1 MFRMA
6 LEGVRVVDLSRF
18 IAGPYC
24 TSILADMGAEVIA
37 IEPPGGAEL
46 RHVVKGDEI
55 NLKWEVYH
63 RNTKSIT
70 LNLRTDDGKEVLRKL
85 VGTSDVLVENFRPGT
100 IKRMGFDYPALKELN
115 ERIILTSI
123 SGFGQTG
130 PLATRPCFD
139 AIAQA
144 MSGLMSLNGDPS
156 GDPTVLGPGFFADLA
171 TGQAAALGTVLAL
184 FYRERT
190 GIGQHVDVSMLESVL
205 PFLMTTLPEYLET
218 GVPPVRMG
226 NRDRD
231 GVPANAFHTKDG
243 MVYLD
248 AGGEKLFRDLL
259 TAMNMPEV
267 IEDPR
272 FKIYANRLRNR
283 LDLERIITDW
293 MRDKSTAEVLAA
305 LEHVIPIG
313 PVRTIPEVATCE
325 QVKARGYLVTLDD
338 PKLRGVALP
347 GVPIH
352 LSESPGAVRSA
363 APEAGEHNASIYQA
377 LLGYGADDLAN
388 WAEQGVI

>member
-6 LEGVRVVDLSRF
+6 LDGVRVIDLSRF

-24 TSILADMGAEVIA
+24 TSILADMGAEVIT

-63 RNTKSIT
+63 RNTKSVT
-70 LNLRTDDGKEVLRKL
+70 LNLRTDDGKEILRKL
-85 VGTSDVLVENFRPGT
+85 VGTSDVVVENFRPGT

-130 PLATRPCFD
+130 PLSARPCFD

-144 MSGLMSLNGDPS
+144 MSGLMSLNGDPE

-171 TGQAAALGTVLAL
+171 TGQAAALGTLLAL

-248 AGGEKLFRDLL
+248 AGGERLFRDMF
-259 TAMNMPEV
+259 TAMDMPGV

-272 FKIYANRLRNR
+272 FKLYSDRLKNRVE
-283 LDLERIITDW
+283 LEQIITDW
-293 MRDKSTAEVLAA
+293 MRDKTTTEVLTT
-305 LEHVIPIG
+305 LEQVIPIG
-313 PVRTIPEVATCE
+313 PVRTIPEVAACD
-325 QVKARGYLVTLDD
+325 QVKARGYLVELDD
-338 PKLRGVALP
+338 PKLRGVPLP

-352 LSESPGAVRSA
+352 LSESPGSVRWAS
-363 APEAGEHNASIYQA
+363 PEAGEHNVSIYQD

-388 WAEQGVI
+388 WAEQSVI